1 MLLNSLQAHSVVWSL
16 WIILQTGSCQQA
28 PECLSTGHKFLQN
41 PYRSLDFDSS
51 RLQQSAIHDLIC
63 DHSLSAGWY
72 RFMIFDKPAEM
83 PTKCVEM
90 NHCGTQAPVWLSLR
104 DSESLPPPGEIRQLT
119 ACATWQFFFSST
131 KDCCLFRIPVT
142 VRNCGDFFVYFLQP
156 TQGCMGYCAE
166 VVSESRSQ
174 CDDDEMEVNG
184 VCTGKLSSHSLLSE
198 PPTTPEIVAEM
209 VGSSVYLRCSFDAP
223 STNSSMGFIIRWSRL
238 VSDGAKEELRQEAVV
253 LPSSTIELDGI
264 NVRLGDR
271 IYCSVS
277 SFYLEQPDVH
287 GLTLESEEFYA
298 GIKLHPESLSISED
312 GREYKMTLESTVPVL
327 CSESSHLH
335 NECKVT
341 LRFHTVNE
349 AEEEH
354 DSDLALSSCAVDL
367 LQSLCQNGTCGQAV
381 LYYTAV
387 TDFAADGEKLTLIVA
402 DPIVDTSFL
411 WNGYTP
417 ESVQITVKDVP
428 TAHCYSFTDPH
439 IITFDGRYYDNFNT
453 GTFVLYK
460 SASRDFEVHVRQWDC
475 GSVDHPASCNCGF
488 VAKEGGDIITFDM
501 CSGQLHESQPH
512 LSVKSQDS
520 TDANFRIT
528 ESYLGR
534 KITISFSSGAFIR
547 ADVSEWG
554 LSLTLRAPS
563 SDFKKTL
570 GLCGT
575 FDGNAN
581 NDFHDTKGVQ
591 LEETAHSRLYFINEW
606 KIAAGESFFDKIPT
620 SKPPSMKNTKYC
632 SCSAKK
638 NIPHQ
643 SHGMLFSNS
652 PQDDPICTGKEN
664 VRFPM
669 LIPVLDV
676 TNEYTFSADESRDL
690 RKRSLDNVPLEH
702 GTSSVEDGLQE
713 SSFNYLQ
720 HTDELRRN
728 VISKRRT
735 HNPGNSRSQ
744 GNRLIGK
751 EHVTGKRTKRQNY
764 YEYLSTFPY
773 QSLSQ
778 SDLEGFSYFFP
789 EDHSTGPHQEFLPSW
804 PTPSGLTH
812 SYASVICQQA
822 VFNSS
827 IGKLCIG
834 FLEKRLMDVIDMCIT
849 DILLKDDLGWVE
861 AGVALLE
868 NECERKL
875 LEVGHDATK
884 PFRTPVDRIVLVL
897 KCPNLCS
904 GNGQCMDWGC
914 LCFEG
919 YGSYD
924 CSVLS
929 DQVPEISELEN
940 FGLCDVRNYDCTSVR
955 VFGLGFKEAAS
966 LKCEFTKQQYS
977 GGKWTLLEPVL
988 MDAIFRNSKAV
999 DCHIPADVAQS
1010 DGIDPVDDKP
1020 IARWLIKV
1028 SNDGSIFSNFKSMML
1043 YDGACQT
1050 CDPLSDGLCT
1060 LKDKTCNIDGLCYAQ
1075 GDTNPSSPCLLC
1087 KPDVSKLTW
1096 SVAESNRPPAIH
1108 SLPDKLQTFYS
1119 ENFLYQFMG
1128 SDPEGSAI
1136 LFTLESGP
1144 EGATLSPAGLLIWKV
1159 MSQSTEKFV
1168 FSVSDD
1174 CNAKTTVTVEVFVKA
1189 CGCLNGGSCV
1199 ANVNFPP
1206 GKGEYLC
1213 ICALGFEG
1221 DNCQTDID
1229 DCQPNPCGTGKC
1241 VDETNGYHCQ
1251 CPLGLEG
1258 KACEEDLDECLSTP
1272 CYSDV
1277 LCTNTFGSYGC
1288 GPCPEG
1294 YEGDGRT
1301 CVQIFLTT
1309 QIPTTEL
1316 PGDYHDYKNNGSG
1329 SNKKN
1334 GHNEIIQTHTE
1345 RNDSPADPNY
1355 KANDKGPETVTVPTT
1370 RKVPSLL
1377 TISDPKRTTFSKV
1390 LNGRRTTS
1398 HLSRSGWITSHL
1410 SKSSYRGT
1418 NAHGFP
1424 TAQTVTNLSR
1434 YRPSFQ
1440 EKTSREHT
1448 AKRTEDSL
1456 IPNRVIDDKLEQSF
1470 HAEFSPPFNRVEGH
1484 GELKSPFTV
1493 APEKLTCAD
1502 SPCFRGVTCEASK
1515 DGGFKCGR
1523 CPYSYFGDGVTCKAI
1538 CRHPC
1543 GKNMECAAPNVC
1555 KCKPGFSGY
1564 NCQTAVCRPIC
1575 KNRGKCVSP
1584 DVCECAAGYGGA
1596 TCDEAYCDPPCDH
1609 GGICQARNVCSC
1621 PFGYVGPRCETMVCN
1636 RHCEN
1641 GGECASP
1648 DVCKCKPGWS
1658 GLTCGTAVC
1667 QPVCLNGGIC
1677 LKSNV
1682 CLCLNGFF
1690 GAQCQNAVCSP
1701 PCKNGGLCMRNNICS
1716 CHDGYV
1722 GKRCQ
1727 TSICDPT
1734 CMNGGKCVGPNI
1746 CSCPSGWK
1754 GNQCNTPIC
1763 LQKCRNGGECIGP
1776 NMCHCPAD
1784 WEGAQCQTPVCNYKC
1799 LYGGRC
1805 TLPNICSCRPGYAGV
1820 TCNQRSQGLRG

>member
-1 MLLNSLQAHSVVWSL
+1 MLQAVL
-16 WIILQTGSCQQA
+16 GNDT
-28 PECLSTGHKFLQN
+28 PECLTTGHKILQN

-63 DHSLSAGWY
+63 DHTLSAGWY

-104 DSESLPPPGEIRQLT
+104 DSESLPPPGEMRALT

-174 CDDDEMEVNG
+174 CDEEEIEVNG
-184 VCTGKLSSHSLLSE
+184 ACISNLNSHSLLSE
-198 PPTTPEIVAEM
+198 SPTTPEIMAETD
-209 VGSSVYLRCSFDAP
+209 GSSVYLKCSFDAP
-223 STNSSMGFIIRWSRL
+223 TTNSSMGFIVRWSRL
-238 VSDGAKEELRQEAVV
+238 ISDGVKEELRQEAVM
-253 LPSSTIELDGI
+253 LSYSTIELDGI

-271 IYCSVS
+271 VYCSVS

-287 GLTLESEEFYA
+287 GLTLESQEFYA
-298 GIKLHPESLSISED
+298 GIKLHPESLRISED
-312 GREYKMTLESTVPVL
+312 GREYTMTVKSTVPVL
-327 CSESSHLH
+327 CAEISQLQ
-335 NECKVT
+335 NECKIT
-341 LRFHTVNE
+341 LRFHTAIAA
-349 AEEEH
+349 AEEKH
-354 DSDLALSSCAVDL
+354 DSDLALSSCEVDL
-367 LQSLCQNGTCGQAV
+367 LPSLCQNGTCAQAV

-387 TDFAADGEKLTLIVA
+387 IDFAADGEKLTSVVAEPIVA
-402 DPIVDTSFL
+402 TNFL
-411 WNGYTP
+411 WDGYTP
-417 ESVQITVKDVP
+417 DSVQITVKDVP

-460 SASRDFEVHVRQWDC
+460 SGSRQFEVHVRQWDC

-520 TDANFRIT
+520 AEANFRIT

-554 LSLTLRAPS
+554 MSLTLRAPS
-563 SDFKKTL
+563 SDFKDTL

-575 FDGNAN
+575 FDGNPS

-591 LEETAHSRLYFINEW
+591 LEETAHSRFYFINEW
-606 KIAAGESFFDKIPT
+606 KIPAGESFFDKVPT
-620 SKPPSMKNTKYC
+620 SKPPSTSYTKYC
-632 SCSAKK
+632 SCAAKTDIAHPPL
-638 NIPHQ
+638 NTHV
-643 SHGMLFSNS
+643 SNS
-652 PQDDPICTGKEN
+652 PQDDPTCTGKDN

-669 LIPVLDV
+669 FVPVLDV
-676 TNEYTFSADESRDL
+676 TDEYTFSADTSHDV
-690 RKRSLDNVPLEH
+690 RKRSLDNVPLAHHSSPAEGGHH
-702 GTSSVEDGLQE
+702 GGPIYCLTCKNE
-713 SSFNYLQ
+713 SW
-720 HTDELRRN
+720 RN
-728 VISKRRT
+728 VISRRQT
-735 HNPGNSRSQ
+735 QHLASNRNQ
-744 GNRLIGK
+744 GNRQHRQEPAGR
-751 EHVTGKRTKRQNY
+751 KRTKRQNY
-764 YEYLSTFPY
+764 YEYISSFPY

-778 SDLEGFSYFFP
+778 TDLEGFSYFFP
-789 EDHSTGPHQEFLPSW
+789 EDHSTDPQQEFLPSW

-812 SYASVICQQA
+812 SHASAVCQQA

-827 IGKLCIG
+827 IGKLCVG
-834 FLEKRLMDVIDMCIT
+834 FLEKRLMDVKDMCVT
-849 DILLKDDLGWVE
+849 DVLLKDDLGWAE
-861 AGVALLE
+861 AGLALLE

-875 LEVGHDATK
+875 VELGYDRKKHLQ
-884 PFRTPVDRIVLVL
+884 TPIDHIVLAL
-897 KCPNLCS
+897 RCPSLCS
-904 GNGQCMDWGC
+904 SNGQCMDWGC
-914 LCFEG
+914 ECFDG

-940 FGLCDVRNYDCTSVR
+940 SGLCDVRKYDCTSVR
-955 VFGLGFKEAAS
+955 VFGLGFRETAG

-977 GGKWTLLEPVL
+977 GSRWTLLEPTL
-988 MDAIFRNSKAV
+988 MDATFRNSKAV
-999 DCHIPADVAQS
+999 DCQIPVDATQT
-1010 DGIDPVDDKP
+1010 DGMDPVDDKP
-1020 IARWLIKV
+1020 IARWQIKV
-1028 SNDGSIFSNFKSMML
+1028 SNDGDVFSNFKSMML
-1043 YDGACQT
+1043 YDGACQV
-1050 CDPLSDGLCT
+1050 CDPFSDGLCI
-1060 LKDKTCNIDGLCYAQ
+1060 LKEKTCNIDGLCYAQ
-1075 GDTNPSSPCLLC
+1075 GDTNPTSPCLLC

-1096 SVAESNRPPAIH
+1096 SVTENNQPPVIH
-1108 SLPDKLQTFYS
+1108 SVPDILQTFYS
-1119 ENFLYQFMG
+1119 ESFLYQFMG

-1144 EGATLSPAGLLIWKV
+1144 EAATLSPAGLLIWKV
-1159 MSQSTEKFV
+1159 MSQSTERFV

-1199 ANVNFPP
+1199 ANINFPP

-1213 ICALGFEG
+1213 VCTSGFEG
-1221 DNCQTDID
+1221 ENCQTDID
-1229 DCQPNPCGTGKC
+1229 DCQPNPCGAGKC
-1241 VDETNGYHCQ
+1241 EDRTNGYHCE
-1251 CPLGLEG
+1251 CPLGLKG

-1277 LCTNTFGSYGC
+1277 LCINTFGSYSC
-1288 GPCPEG
+1288 DPCPEG

-1301 CVQIFLTT
+1301 CEQIFLTT
-1309 QIPTTEL
+1309 QSPTTEV
-1316 PGDYHDYKNNGSG
+1316 PGGYHDNKHNGSG
-1329 SNKKN
+1329 RN
-1334 GHNEIIQTHTE
+1334 GINGGNEITHSDTK
-1345 RNDSPADPNY
+1345 RSDSPADPSN
-1355 KANDKGPETVTVPTT
+1355 AARDKSSGTGTVQTT
-1370 RKVPSLL
+1370 RRAPSHL
-1377 TISDPKRTTFSKV
+1377 TIVDTRRTTYSKM
-1390 LNGRRTTS
+1390 LNGRRTTTHLSHNGWFTS
-1398 HLSRSGWITSHL
+1398 HLSRSGYSGT
-1410 SKSSYRGT
+1410 GT
-1418 NAHGFP
+1418 NGFP
-1424 TAQTVTNLSR
+1424 TARTVTNISR
-1434 YRPSFQ
+1434 YRTALH
-1440 EKTSREHT
+1440 EKASKEYT
-1448 AKRTEDSL
+1448 AKKTEDSAT
-1456 IPNRVIDDKLEQSF
+1456 PNRVSDKLERSF
-1470 HAEFSPPFNRVEGH
+1470 HVDNVSLPYNRKQLA
-1484 GELKSPFTV
+1484 GELKSPFTA

-1502 SPCFRGVTCEASK
+1502 SPCFRGVTCEPGK

-1523 CPYSYFGDGVTCKAI
+1523 CPYSYYGDGVTCKAI

-1543 GKNMECAAPNVC
+1543 GRNMECSAPNVC

-1564 NCQTAVCRPIC
+1564 NCQTAVCRPNC

-1584 DVCECAAGYGGA
+1584 DVCECAPGYGGA
-1596 TCDEAYCDPPCDH
+1596 TCDEAYCDPPCQH

-1621 PFGYVGPRCETMVCN
+1621 PFGYVGPWCETMVCN

-1641 GGECASP
+1641 GGECVSP
-1648 DVCKCKPGWS
+1648 DVCKCRPGWS
-1658 GLTCGTAVC
+1658 GPTCGTAVC
-1667 QPVCLNGGIC
+1667 QPVCLNGGTC

-1701 PCKNGGLCMRNNICS
+1701 PCKNGGQCMRNNICS
-1716 CHDGYV
+1716 CSDGYV

-1727 TSICDPT
+1727 TSVCDPT
-1734 CMNGGKCVGPNI
+1734 CMNGGKCVGPNL

-1754 GNQCNTPIC
+1754 GKRCNTPIC
-1763 LQKCRNGGECIGP
+1763 LPKCRNGGECIGP
-1776 NMCHCPAD
+1776 NMCQCPPE

-1805 TLPNICSCRPGYAGV
+1805 TSPNVCSCRPGYAGV
-1820 TCNQRSQGLRG
+1820 TCSQRLQGLRG